1 MIKNNR
7 KALLF
12 TTALLSLSLF
22 LGTGCTNKN
31 AQQNPPANNTD
42 TAKEKVQESKG
53 EVNETSQNLTNR
65 AQKIADEVTKI
76 DGIDK
81 ARVAISEKRAL
92 VGVTIPNNAEGKL
105 TDDLKKKVEDTVKNT
120 DKEID
125 TVAVSADADIYERI
139 SKIGDGIKDGRGIEE
154 FGNEFKELFNRIIPQ

>member
-31 AQQNPPANNTD
+31 TQNPPANNTD

>member
-1 MIKNNR
+1 MIKNNK

-53 EVNETSQNLTNR
+53 QVNETSQNLTNR

>member
-1 MIKNNR
+1 MIKNNK

-22 LGTGCTNKN
+22 LGTGCTNRN

-53 EVNETSQNLTNR
+53 QVNETSQNLTNR

>member
-53 EVNETSQNLTNR
+53 QVNETSQNLTNR

>member
-7 KALLF
+7 KTLLF

-31 AQQNPPANNTD
+31 TQNPPANNTD

-53 EVNETSQNLTNR
+53 EVNETSQDLTNR

>member
-1 MIKNNR
+1 MIKNNK

-12 TTALLSLSLF
+12 TTALLGLSLF
-22 LGTGCTNKN
+22 LGTGCSNKN
-31 AQQNPPANNTD
+31 AQNPPANNTD
-42 TAKEKVQESKG
+42 TAKEKIQDSKAKI
-53 EVNETSQNLTNR
+53 NDTSQNLTDR
-65 AQKIADEVTKI
+65 AQKIADEVIKI

-92 VGVTIPNNAEGKL
+92 VGVSIPNNAEGKL
-105 TDDLKKKVEDTVKNT
+105 TDELKKKVKDTVKNT

-139 SKIGDGIKDGRGIEE
+139 SKIGDGIKEGKGIEE
-154 FGNEFKELFNRIIPQ
+154 FADEFKELFNRIIPQ